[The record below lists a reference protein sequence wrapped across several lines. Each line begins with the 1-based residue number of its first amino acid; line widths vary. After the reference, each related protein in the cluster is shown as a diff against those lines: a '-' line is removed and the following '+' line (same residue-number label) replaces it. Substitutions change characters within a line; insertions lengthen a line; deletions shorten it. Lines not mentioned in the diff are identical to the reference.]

1 MDKNLK
7 KIKYQELFLSE
18 LRTDF
23 FAEKK
28 IEESLRQLET
38 KENMKKLANA
48 LKNIWKKTDENVKDL
63 EAAFTKSDSE
73 EIDIKDPVASV
84 QENPVIPEKLIEKKS
99 VNIIPEVFRP
109 KEALLEPSKLES
121 YRVLTY
127 DNLIALVNNLNSEQ
141 ITQILES
148 ASTSDVKNHHYLTK
162 VAEKLAN
169 ERDFRA

>member
-7 KIKYQELFLSE
+7 KIKYQELFLAE

-38 KENMKKLANA
+38 EGNMKKLANA
-48 LKNIWKKTDENVKDL
+48 LKNIWKKTDKDVENL
-63 EAAFTKSDSE
+63 EKAFKKSDGREVVILDS
-73 EIDIKDPVASV
+73 VAAV
-84 QENPVIPEKLIEKKS
+84 PQNPVISKKLVEKES
-99 VNIIPEVFRP
+99 MNIVPDVVRSKDAF
-109 KEALLEPSKLES
+109 LESRKLET
-121 YRVLTY
+121 YQVLTY

-148 ASTSDVKNHHYLTK
+148 ASNTDAKNHNYLSK
-162 VAEKLAN
+162 VAEKLVN
-169 ERDFRA
+169 EQGFKA

>member
-1 MDKNLK
+1 
-7 KIKYQELFLSE
+7 
-18 LRTDF
+18 
-23 FAEKK
+23 
-28 IEESLRQLET
+28 
-38 KENMKKLANA
+38 
-48 LKNIWKKTDENVKDL
+48 
-63 EAAFTKSDSE
+63 
-73 EIDIKDPVASV
+73 
-84 QENPVIPEKLIEKKS
+84 VIPEKLVEKES
-99 VNIIPEVFRP
+99 VNIVPDVFRP

>member
-18 LRTDF
+18 LRADF

-28 IEESLRQLET
+28 IEESLRELET

-48 LKNIWKKTDENVKDL
+48 LKNIWKKTDENIKNL
-63 EAAFTKSDSE
+63 EKAFKKSDDQEVVIHDS
-73 EIDIKDPVASV
+73 VAAAP
-84 QENPVIPEKLIEKKS
+84 QNPVISKKLVEKES
-99 VNIIPEVFRP
+99 MNIVPDVFRS
-109 KEALLEPSKLES
+109 KDAFLESRKLET
-121 YRVLTY
+121 YQVLTY

-162 VAEKLAN
+162 VAEKLVN
-169 ERDFRA
+169 ERDFKA

>member
-28 IEESLRQLET
+28 IEESLRELET

-48 LKNIWKKTDENVKDL
+48 LKNIWKKTDENVKDM
-63 EAAFTKSDSE
+63 EIAFKKSDND
-73 EIDIKDPVASV
+73 EIVIQDPVAIIHESPLMPGKLV
-84 QENPVIPEKLIEKKS
+84 EKQS
-99 VNIIPEVFRP
+99 VNIVPDVFRP
-109 KEALLEPSKLES
+109 KEALLQPSKLES
-121 YRVLTY
+121 HRVLTY

-148 ASTSDVKNHHYLTK
+148 ASNTDAKNHNYLSK
-162 VAEKLAN
+162 VAEKLVN
-169 ERDFRA
+169 EQGFKA